1 MRRFFQM
8 NLVVLGV
15 ASCFALVYRF
25 VNALFILFV
34 GIAIGMAVKPGVEWL
49 RRRGVPRSVGA
60 LGIYLALAGVF
71 GGAALLVTPAISEGM
86 SALVAR
92 GPKQLESLRANM
104 ARSESSTLRHLA
116 EARLPTPS
124 PSKLQATTV
133 VTYGGVLGRNL
144 GAIAA
149 VLILGFYWTLEG
161 DRRARVLALF
171 APFERRRAILAFI
184 GEVERTVGAYLR
196 GQSLVCV
203 TIGLMAFSIYRAMG
217 LPHATALGLL
227 YAIGEAVPVVGP
239 IVGTAA
245 AAVVALSVKPALVLW
260 VGCAAAFL
268 QLAENYVLVPRMMGR
283 TVGVSPLVTL
293 LAIAA
298 FGSTLGVA
306 GAVLAIPIAAI
317 VQLLLYRFCW
327 GPTRGPAI
335 CPSAAAPSASCATR
349 FTSSRATCASASRS
363 PTTAPPP
370 SASRTRSKGSPTTS
384 IACWQSAR
392 GGREARRRRHR
403 RVAGHADGGRAALE
417 VRRRRRAVRHLAGRG
432 SDGAAAHRIAW
443 SASWG
448 ATWHWSSCTCRA

>member
-1 MRRFFQM
+1 MSPLSPRSRNGSNAGASWYAGASTPGRRGEARRFFQM
-8 NLVVLGV
+8 NLAVLGV

-60 LGIYLALAGVF
+60 LGIYLALAGAF
-71 GGAALLVTPAISEGM
+71 GGAALLVSPAITDGM

-92 GPKQLESLRANM
+92 GPKQLESLRAEM
-104 ARSESSTLRHLA
+104 ARSQSSTLRHLA
-116 EARLPTPS
+116 QARLPTPA

-144 GAIAA
+144 GAVAA
-149 VLILGFYWTLEG
+149 VLVLGFYWTLEG

-184 GEVERTVGAYLR
+184 AEVERTVGAYLR

-203 TIGLMAFSIYRAMG
+203 AIGLMAFGIYRAMG

-260 VGCAAAFL
+260 VACAAAFL
-268 QLAENYVLVPRMMGR
+268 QLAENYVLVPRLMGR

-317 VQLLLYRFCW
+317 VQLLLYRFLL
-327 GPTRGPAI
+327 GSEARAGDPPVGRGPLSVVRYEI
-335 CPSAAAPSASCATR
+335 HELTR
-349 FTSSRATCASASRS
+349 DVRKRLSVT
-363 PTTAPPP
+363 
-370 SASRTRSKGSPTTS
+370 
-384 IACWQSAR
+384 
-392 GGREARRRRHR
+392 
-403 RVAGHADGGRAALE
+403 DDRAATERIEDAIEGIAYDLD
-417 VRRRRRAVRHLAGRG
+417 RLLADREGRP
-432 SDGAAAHRIAW
+432 
-443 SASWG
+443 
-448 ATWHWSSCTCRA
+448 